1 MQTSDFPNQRK
12 ILGLFGQ
19 AGSGKSTVARILH
32 EKYGYFV
39 INQDILGHQVLEEFS
54 EIIIQEFGK
63 EMVDENGTVD
73 RKKLG
78 NKVFND
84 KKALLK
90 LNAFSYPHIINKT
103 LALLDTTM
111 QNSVIEGVFF
121 FRVKNNIPYT
131 SLIKVC
137 IDHTRLVTRLLM
149 RGHSPEWI
157 HSVLDNQ
164 MEIINEP
171 ADYILFNNG
180 TIRDLEI
187 QIEQMIAE
195 I

>member
-1 MQTSDFPNQRK
+1 MQTSDLPNQRK

-39 INQDILGHQVLEEFS
+39 INQDILGYQVLEEFS

-63 EMVDENGTVD
+63 DMVDDYGIVD

-84 KKALLK
+84 KTALLK

-103 LALLDTTM
+103 LALLDTTT
-111 QNSVIEGVFF
+111 QNSVIEGAFF
-121 FRVKNNIPYT
+121 FRVKNSIPHT

-137 IDHTRLVTRLLM
+137 IDHTKLVTRLLM
-149 RGHSPEWI
+149 RGHTPEWI

-171 ADYILFNNG
+171 ADYTLFNNS
-180 TIRDLEI
+180 TIRDLEM
-187 QIEQMIAE
+187 QVERMIDK